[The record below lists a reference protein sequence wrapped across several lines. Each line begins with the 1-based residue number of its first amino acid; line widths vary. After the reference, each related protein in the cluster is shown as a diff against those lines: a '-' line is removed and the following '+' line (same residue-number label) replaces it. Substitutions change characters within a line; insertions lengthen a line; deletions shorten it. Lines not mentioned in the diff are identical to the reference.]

1 MSMSVTD
8 RYTQSQTRLHNSVT
22 ALDTATAHW
31 RRNAANAHLA
41 ATAKI
46 QQATHAD
53 AVAIKVVKYD
63 TLRPLASMR
72 EKLLYDAEVAVNN
85 GDFVFFLMDK
95 KKNGIQ
101 QSLIV
106 QGISPWISIFL
117 GMIVSG
123 VAAVLIGIPMLR
135 LSGHY
140 FAIATLLIGISFQ
153 VIFQRWEW
161 VGAAS
166 GVWVPMTSGDSLLA
180 LQFHSSKMPYYYI
193 FLVFFI
199 ITFFLVW
206 LLSRSKL
213 GYRLRAVRDDPQ
225 AALSLCINVSNYKII
240 AYVISAMIMA
250 PMGSLFAQYIL
261 IIDPDR
267 VFNIE
272 ISIIVLLITVLGG
285 IGNVWGPIV
294 GAAILI
300 PISEYSRIYLGGT
313 GGAVDLILYGLILML
328 ICIFRPEG
336 LISFFP
342 KNILERKKQR

>member
-1 MSMSVTD
+1 
-8 RYTQSQTRLHNSVT
+8 
-22 ALDTATAHW
+22 
-31 RRNAANAHLA
+31 
-41 ATAKI
+41 
-46 QQATHAD
+46 
-53 AVAIKVVKYD
+53 
-63 TLRPLASMR
+63 
-72 EKLLYDAEVAVNN
+72 
-85 GDFVFFLMDK
+85 MDK
-95 KKNGIQ
+95 LIAAKSEPLWNTNNKVISIIVGLVVLLLALPLVGLNSFYLHLFIMIFMHAVMAQSWNVIAGFSGQISLGHGAFFGIGAYAT
-101 QSLIV
+101 SFFYMEY
-106 QGISPWISIFL
+106 GITPWISIFF
-117 GMIVSG
+117 GMFISG
-123 VAAVLIGIPMLR
+123 VFAVLIGIPMLR

-153 VIFQRWEW
+153 VVFQRWDL

-166 GVWVPMTSGDSLLA
+166 GLWVTMTPEDSWTA
-180 LQFHSSKMPYYYI
+180 LQFHSSKLPYYYI
-193 FLVFFI
+193 FLVFFLI
-199 ITFFLVW
+199 SFFAVW
-206 LLSRSKL
+206 VLSRSKL

-294 GAAILI
+294 GASILI

-313 GGAVDLILYGLILML
+313 GGAVDLILYGLILMI
-328 ICIFRPEG
+328 ICVFRPNG
-336 LISFFP
+336 LISFIP
-342 KNILERKKQR
+342 KDILERKKQR

>member
-1 MSMSVTD
+1 MSDLNLAKQEPVFNTNKIMVYVLFGFLILFPFLSPSQFLLHLMIMIFMHAVIS
-8 RYTQSQTRLHNSVT
+8 QSWNIIGGFSGQISLGHG
-22 ALDTATAHW
+22 AFFGIGA
-31 RRNAANAHLA
+31 
-41 ATAKI
+41 
-46 QQATHAD
+46 
-53 AVAIKVVKYD
+53 Y
-63 TLRPLASMR
+63 ASS
-72 EKLLYDAEVAVNN
+72 
-85 GDFVFFLMDK
+85 FFYVEFGLT
-95 KKNGIQ
+95 
-101 QSLIV
+101 
-106 QGISPWISIFL
+106 PWIGIIIGIL
-117 GMIVSG
+117 IC
-123 VAAVLIGIPMLR
+123 AVIAILVGIPMLR

-153 VIFQRWEW
+153 VVFQRWDL

-166 GVWVPMTSGDSLLA
+166 GLWVTMTPEDFWVA
-180 LQFHSSKMPYYYI
+180 LQFNKSKLPYYYI
-193 FLVFFI
+193 FLVFFLI
-199 ITFFLVW
+199 AFFAVW
-206 LLSRSKL
+206 VLSRSKL